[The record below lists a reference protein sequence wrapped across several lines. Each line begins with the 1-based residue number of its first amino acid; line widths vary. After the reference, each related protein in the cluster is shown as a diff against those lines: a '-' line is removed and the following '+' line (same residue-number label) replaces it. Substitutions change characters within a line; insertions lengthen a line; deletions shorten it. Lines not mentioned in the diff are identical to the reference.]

1 MQQRRWQAQEEARQR
16 QEETP
21 ADGSPPDGP
30 VAQGPA
36 STIPLPTPPEPVLAD
51 LSSRLGRET
60 YPTWMHAADA
70 DVASRQGRLEARI
83 EDLDASVSLLPTK
96 METIIGQLAAREPEK
111 EEPMPTTKHW
121 TSKDLETF
129 PDDGTR
135 YEIIDG
141 DLYVSHQPS
150 WHHQYTCSQLIYV
163 LQAWS
168 HTTSLG
174 AATGAPGL
182 IFAEDQDVAPDV
194 VWISHTRLQGTLDQ
208 AGHLTRAP
216 ELVIEV
222 LSPGSANVRRDREV
236 KLSLYSRRSVDE
248 YWIVDPVAQ
257 TIDVYRQQAGRLA
270 HVAWLTREDT
280 LTSPGLP
287 GFTCAVAGLFDTRT
301 MSPRS
306 P

>member
-1 MQQRRWQAQEEARQR
+1 
-16 QEETP
+16 
-21 ADGSPPDGP
+21 
-30 VAQGPA
+30 
-36 STIPLPTPPEPVLAD
+36 
-51 LSSRLGRET
+51 
-60 YPTWMHAADA
+60 MHAADA

-83 EDLDASVSLLPTK
+83 EDLDASVSLLHTK

-111 EEPMPTTKHW
+111 EETMPTTKHW

-182 IFAEDQDVAPDV
+182 IFAEDQDVAPR
-194 VWISHTRLQGTLDQ
+194 SEEHTSELQSPCNLVCRLL
-208 AGHLTRAP
+208 L
-216 ELVIEV
+216 EKKKKNNKKKYIV
-222 LSPGSANVRRDREV
+222 L
-236 KLSLYSRRSVDE
+236 K
-248 YWIVDPVAQ
+248 
-257 TIDVYRQQAGRLA
+257 
-270 HVAWLTREDT
+270 
-280 LTSPGLP
+280 
-287 GFTCAVAGLFDTRT
+287 
-301 MSPRS
+301 
-306 P
+306 